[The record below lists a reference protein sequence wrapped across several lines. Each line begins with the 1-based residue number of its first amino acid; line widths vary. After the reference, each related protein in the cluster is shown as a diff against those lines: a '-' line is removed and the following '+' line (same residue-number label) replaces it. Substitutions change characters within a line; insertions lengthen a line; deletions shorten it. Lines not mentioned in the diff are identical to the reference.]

1 MVVTE
6 GVYGRANRE
15 GEISRVSILCYFVL
29 LFSDP
34 LLISYAK
41 LIAID
46 GFVFEF
52 GGEGVLWD
60 VSLHSFFSIP
70 KLSTIPI
77 QIYQSE
83 NGNRR
88 VVRRIGHGPA

>member
-1 MVVTE
+1 MFERIGRGNIE
-6 GVYGRANRE
+6 GVYY
-15 GEISRVSILCYFVL
+15 VSFCIFI
-29 LFSDP
+29 FSDP

-46 GFVFEF
+46 GFVLEF

-60 VSLHSFFSIP
+60 VSLHSFFSLP

-77 QIYQSE
+77 QIYKR